1 MINQLKQNFFQ
12 VFTITSLW
20 LTFLATL
27 FLKDQTISMLYLW
40 NIAGIAVISAG
51 LFGVMYNALWNYFSL
66 KPVWNILISSVLN
79 TLGGL
84 AAVWLFSKE
93 MFEIILPWV
102 PGMVVLS
109 VVLHTIAF
117 YFYAKME
124 SKKTAEELNKILK

>member
-1 MINQLKQNFFQ
+1 MINQLKQNFFE

-20 LTFLATL
+20 VTLLMTL

-40 NIAGIAVISAG
+40 NVAGIAVISAG

-79 TLGGL
+79 MLGGL

-93 MFEIILPWV
+93 MFDLILPWV

-109 VVLHTIAF
+109 VFLHTIAF
-117 YFYAKME
+117 YFYAKMD

>member
-1 MINQLKQNFFQ
+1 MINQLKQTFFQ

-20 LTFLATL
+20 VTLLMTL

-40 NIAGIAVISAG
+40 NVAGISVISAG
-51 LFGVMYNALWNYFSL
+51 IFGVMYSALWNYYSL

-79 TLGGL
+79 MLGGL
-84 AAVWLFSKE
+84 AAVWLFSNE
-93 MFEIILPWV
+93 MFELILPWV

-117 YFYAKME
+117 YYYAKME
-124 SKKTAEELNKILK
+124 SRKTAEELNKILK